1 MFTPKKYKTGRITR
15 SKARLHKTFPKKKH
29 ITRHKQD
36 TIQGSIQD
44 KKVYMTQQQNKT
56 KTYIRET
63 LNLLACAISSNKIP
77 EKLKFYL
84 GKSPVT
90 YLLSP
95 VTCHLWL
102 FTCHM
107 SLMPTATDP
116 PPTNSPP
123 PGTVCWFAK
132 TPKPFFIY
140 CYFFLSKRQNGQTV
154 WRYAHICD
162 RLLSQKSPV
171 QTIWA

>member
-102 FTCHM
+102 FICHM
-107 SLMPTATDP
+107 SLMPTA
-116 PPTNSPP
+116 
-123 PGTVCWFAK
+123 TVCWFAK
-132 TPKPFFIY
+132 TPKPFIFIFIY
-140 CYFFLSKRQNGQTV
+140 LFFFNLNGKMAKLSGGMHI
-154 WRYAHICD
+154 YAICFFP
-162 RLLSQKSPV
+162 RSLQSKPFGLNKQL
-171 QTIWA
+171 